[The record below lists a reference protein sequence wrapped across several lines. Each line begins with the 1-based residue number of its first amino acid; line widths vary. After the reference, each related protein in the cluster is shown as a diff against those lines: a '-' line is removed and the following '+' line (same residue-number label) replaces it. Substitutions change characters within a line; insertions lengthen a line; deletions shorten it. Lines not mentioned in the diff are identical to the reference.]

1 MEQIKQLLTKIQE
14 GTATNSEVELAN
26 NWLLLQKINNFA
38 NFCKFMIPD
47 FGWQWY
53 HEVIMNKLQQLIDAG
68 RGNLIIQMPPQHGK
82 SVLAGVLLTSYIFGR
97 FPEKRLV
104 YATYNEER
112 AKDVVQNEILPLIM
126 SERYAEV
133 FPESK
138 IKWNVEEE
146 LDSKIKK
153 KKEATALGFSNVNS
167 NRGGFKA
174 AGRRTMLTGKP
185 AHLLIIDDYFKDDSE
200 AFSPKIR
207 NQVWNWYATT
217 ARMRQQ
223 TSTIKVVFATRWH
236 SDDLIGRILKESQLN
251 KDNPDYIQWELLNF
265 PALKE
270 AHHAHNEYDI
280 RQVGEYLDPNKRHLY
295 AEYKTDI
302 RAWKAL
308 CQQEPLDEKGLI
320 FQRDYFYPYE
330 TLSEIKQVYISID
343 TNFNKTAK
351 HGDDCGITLWG
362 INDHRYYLLNF
373 YNEKYNFI
381 ELKNK
386 VVELIRIYPN
396 YTGILVELKAN
407 GAALVDE
414 LSQYLPRVY
423 GIDPENKSKLQRAQY
438 VLDEFVNQRVFV
450 PTRQINP
457 RIDFYIEQM
466 CQFTG
471 QKDGVDDLV
480 DSTTMFLGYVKH
492 TIIRIPDLASL
503 DRLAIP
509 NLAHK
514 LYTRPN
520 LNRISQPSRSFINGG
535 LKFKPS

>member
-1 MEQIKQLLTKIQE
+1 MQQIKLILEKIKNGGANQTE
-14 GTATNSEVELAN
+14 IELAN
-26 NWLLLQKINNFA
+26 NWLLLQRINNFS
-38 NFCKFMIPD
+38 NYCKFMIPEFD
-47 FGWQWY
+47 WQWY
-53 HEVIMNKLQQLIDAG
+53 HDIIMNKIQQLIDSG
-68 RGNLIIQMPPQHGK
+68 RGNLIIELPPQHGK
-82 SVLAGVLLTSYIFGR
+82 TAIAGILLTSYIFGR

-126 SERYAEV
+126 SDRYSEV
-133 FPESK
+133 FPNSK
-138 IKWNVEEE
+138 IKWNVDEE

-207 NQVWNWYATT
+207 DQVWNWYATT
-217 ARMRQQ
+217 ARTRQQ
-223 TSTIKVVFATRWH
+223 TNTIKIVFATRWH
-236 SDDLIGRILKESQLN
+236 SDDLIGRIKKENELN
-251 KDNPDYIQWELLNF
+251 QDEADYIKWEILTF

-270 AHHAHNEYDI
+270 AHHANYDYDK
-280 RQVGEYLDPNKRHLY
+280 RSVGEYLDINKRHLY
-295 AEYKTDI
+295 AEFKTDI

-320 FQRDYFYPYE
+320 FQRDYFHQYE
-330 TLSEIKQVYISID
+330 TLPEIQQVYISID
-343 TNFNKTAK
+343 TNFTKTAK

-362 INDHRYYLLNF
+362 INNHRYYLLDF
-373 YNEKYNFI
+373 YNAKYNFI

-414 LSQYLPRVY
+414 LNQYFPRVY
-423 GIDPENKSKLQRAQY
+423 GIDPANKSKLQRAQY
-438 VLDEFVNQRVFV
+438 VLDEFVNSRVFV
-450 PTRQINP
+450 PTKRLNP
-457 RIDFYIEQM
+457 RIDIFIEQL

-492 TIIRIPDLASL
+492 NIIKLPSL
-503 DRLAIP
+503 DSLEKLAIP
-509 NLAHK
+509 NLANK
-514 LYTRPN
+514 IFGRSSF
-520 LNRISQPSRSFINGG
+520 NRINTLNNQFRLPRW
-535 LKFKPS
+535 

>member
-1 MEQIKQLLTKIQE
+1 MHQIKLILDKIKH
-14 GTATNSEVELAN
+14 GTATNSEIELAN

-38 NFCKFMIPD
+38 NFCKFMIPEFD
-47 FGWQWY
+47 WQWY
-53 HEVIMNKLQQLIDAG
+53 HDIIMNKIQQLIDVG
-68 RGNLIIQMPPQHGK
+68 RGNLIIEMPQQHGK
-82 SVLAGVLLTSYIFGR
+82 TVVAGVLLTSYIFGR

-112 AKDVVQNEILPLIM
+112 AKDVVQNEILPMIM
-126 SERYAEV
+126 SDIYAQV

-146 LDSKIKK
+146 LDSKVKK

-223 TSTIKVVFATRWH
+223 TNTIKVVFATRWH
-236 SDDLIGRILKESQLN
+236 SDDLIGRILKENDANQY
-251 KDNPDYIQWELLNF
+251 DPDYIQWELLSF

-270 AHHAHNEYDI
+270 AHHISNYYDT

-302 RAWKAL
+302 RAWRAL

-320 FQRDYFYPYE
+320 FQRDYFHQYE
-330 TLSEIKQVYISID
+330 QLPEIQQVYISID
-343 TNFNKTAK
+343 TNFTKTAK
-351 HGDDCGITLWG
+351 HGDDCGITIWG
-362 INDHRYYLLNF
+362 TNNHRYYLLDF
-373 YNEKYNFI
+373 YNAKYNFI

-386 VVELIRIYPN
+386 VVDLIKIYPN
-396 YTGILVELKAN
+396 YAGILVELKAN

-414 LSQYLPRVY
+414 LNQYFPRVY

-438 VLDEFVNQRVFV
+438 VLDEFVNNRVFV
-450 PTRQINP
+450 PTKQLQP
-457 RIDFYIEQM
+457 RIDFYIEQL

-492 TIIRIPDLASL
+492 TIIRIPSL
-503 DRLAIP
+503 DSLNKLAIP
-509 NLAHK
+509 NLANK
-514 LYTRPN
+514 LFGKPRIGKSTNHYTN
-520 LNRISQPSRSFINGG
+520 NSNGWRR
-535 LKFKPS
+535 LW